1 MAAEGDK
8 MMAGRFVG
16 STDPIMEM
24 LSASITV
31 DQRLSEVDI
40 QGSMA
45 YAKALEKAGI
55 LSKTELEKILSG
67 LEKISEEW
75 SKGVF
80 GVIQTD
86 EDIHTAN
93 ERRLKELIGDVAGKL
108 HTGRSRNDQVVTDLK
123 LFLKNSLSIIS
134 THLLQLIKT
143 LVERAAIEI
152 DVILPGYTHLQKAQP
167 IRWSQFLLSH
177 AVALT
182 RDSERLGE
190 IKKRINVLPLGSGA
204 LAGNPLEIDRELL
217 RSELDF
223 ASISLNSMD
232 AVSERDFVVEFL
244 SVATLLMIHLSK
256 MAEDL
261 IIYSTSEFGF
271 LTLSDTYC
279 SGSSL
284 MPQKKNPDSLELIR
298 SKPALGLCFLA
309 AVLMVLKGLPS
320 TYNKDLQEDKEAVF
334 DVVDTLN
341 AVLQVA
347 TGVISTL
354 QINKENME
362 KALSP
367 EILSSDLALYLVHK
381 GVSQPSCLVTDCF
394 PLQMPFRQAHIAAGK
409 AVHLAETKGITIN
422 NLSLEDLKS
431 ISPLFGSDVAQV
443 FSVVS
448 SVEQYT
454 AAGGTAKSSVSAQI
468 EQLRELLKRLK
479 EQA

>member
-1 MAAEGDK
+1 MAGEGDK
-8 MMAGRFVG
+8 LWGGRFSG
-16 STDPIMEM
+16 TTDPIMES
-24 LSASITV
+24 LNASITY
-31 DQRLSEVDI
+31 DQRLSEFDI

-75 SKGVF
+75 SKGTFV
-80 GVIQTD
+80 VKKSD

-93 ERRLKELIGDVAGKL
+93 ERRLKELIGDIAGKL

-123 LFLKNSLSIIS
+123 LFMKNSLSVIS
-134 THLLQLIKT
+134 THLLQLIKA
-143 LVERAAIEI
+143 LVERAAAEV
-152 DVILPGYTHLQKAQP
+152 DVIFPGYTHLQKAQP

-190 IKKRINVLPLGSGA
+190 VKRRINVLPLGSGA
-204 LAGNPLEIDRELL
+204 LAGNPLGIDRELL

-271 LTLSDTYC
+271 LTLSDAYST
-279 SGSSL
+279 GSSL

-298 SKPALGLCFLA
+298 SKAGRVFGRLA
-309 AVLMVLKGLPS
+309 AMLMVLKGLPS

-354 QINKENME
+354 QIHKENME

-367 EILSSDLALYLVHK
+367 EMLSTDLALYLVRK
-381 GVSQPSCLVTDCF
+381 G
-394 PLQMPFRQAHIAAGK
+394 MPFRQAHTASGK
-409 AVHLAETKGITIN
+409 AVRLAESKGITIN
-422 NLSLEDLKS
+422 NLSLDDLKS
-431 ISPLFGSDVAQV
+431 ISPLFGSDVSQV
-443 FSVVS
+443 FNVVN

-454 AAGGTAKSSVSAQI
+454 AMGGTAKSSVTAQI
-468 EQLRELLKRLK
+468 EQLRELMKRHK

>member
-1 MAAEGDK
+1 MAAAEGNK
-8 MMAGRFVG
+8 LWGGRFSG

-24 LSASITV
+24 LNASISY
-31 DQRLSEVDI
+31 DQRLAEVDI
-40 QGSMA
+40 QGSRA
-45 YAKALEKAGI
+45 YAKALEKSGI
-55 LSKTELEKILSG
+55 LSKTELEKILGG

-108 HTGRSRNDQVVTDLK
+108 HTGRSRNDQVWTEAFFSP
-123 LFLKNSLSIIS
+123 LFLHLSSLIEYFYAFS
-134 THLLQLIKT
+134 L
-143 LVERAAIEI
+143 IEI

-190 IKKRINVLPLGSGA
+190 VKRRINVLPLGSGA
-204 LAGNPLEIDRELL
+204 LAGNPLGIDRELL
-217 RSELDF
+217 CSELDF

-271 LTLSDTYC
+271 LTLSDAYST
-279 SGSSL
+279 GSSL

-298 SKPALGLCFLA
+298 SKAGRVFGRLA

-354 QINKENME
+354 QISKENME
-362 KALSP
+362 RALSP
-367 EILSSDLALYLVHK
+367 EMLATDLALYLVRK
-381 GVSQPSCLVTDCF
+381 G
-394 PLQMPFRQAHIAAGK
+394 MPFRQAHVASGK
-409 AVHLAETKGITIN
+409 AVQLAETKGITIN
-422 NLSLEDLKS
+422 NLSLEELQN

>member
-1 MAAEGDK
+1 MAGEGDK
-8 MMAGRFVG
+8 LWGGRFRG
-16 STDPIMEM
+16 STDPVMEM
-24 LSASITV
+24 LNASISY
-31 DQRLSEVDI
+31 DQRLAEVDI
-40 QGSMA
+40 QGSIA
-45 YAKALEKAGI
+45 YAKALEKTGI
-55 LSKTELEKILSG
+55 LPKSEMEKILSG

-75 SKGVF
+75 SKGAFV
-80 GVIQTD
+80 VKHTD

-93 ERRLKELIGDVAGKL
+93 ERRLKELIGDIAGKL

-123 LFLKNSLSIIS
+123 LFMRNSLSVIS
-134 THLLQLIKT
+134 SHLLQLIKT

-182 RDSERLGE
+182 RDSERLGDV
-190 IKKRINVLPLGSGA
+190 KRRMNVLPLGSGA

-244 SVATLLMIHLSK
+244 SFATLLMIHLSK

-271 LTLSDTYC
+271 VTLSDTYC
-279 SGSSL
+279 TGSSL

-298 SKPALGLCFLA
+298 SKAGRVFGRLA
-309 AVLMVLKGLPS
+309 AILMVLKGLPS

-362 KALSP
+362 RALSP

-381 GVSQPSCLVTDCF
+381 G
-394 PLQMPFRQAHIAAGK
+394 MPFRQAHIASGK
-409 AVHLAETKGITIN
+409 AVHLAETKGIPIN
-422 NLSLEDLKS
+422 KLNLDELKT
-431 ISPLFGSDVAQV
+431 ISPLFGSDVSQV
-443 FSVVS
+443 FNFFN

-454 AAGGTAKSSVSAQI
+454 AMGGTAKNSVSAQI
-468 EQLRELLKRLK
+468 DHLREQLKRLK

>member
-1 MAAEGDK
+1 FLLQGNK
-8 MMAGRFVG
+8 LWGGRFSG

-24 LSASITV
+24 LNASISY

-45 YAKALEKAGI
+45 YAKALERSGI
-55 LSKTELEKILSG
+55 LSKTELEKILNG
-67 LEKISEEW
+67 LEKVSEEW
-75 SKGVF
+75 SKGAFVLK
-80 GVIQTD
+80 QSD

-123 LFLKNSLSIIS
+123 LFMKNSLSIIS
-134 THLLQLIKT
+134 SHLLRLVET
-143 LVERAAIEI
+143 LVERAALEI

-190 IKKRINVLPLGSGA
+190 VKRRINVLPLGSGA
-204 LAGNPLEIDRELL
+204 LAGNPLGIDRELL
-217 RSELDF
+217 CSGKCLPEG
-223 ASISLNSMD
+223 
-232 AVSERDFVVEFL
+232 EGC
-244 SVATLLMIHLSK
+244 LLRNRTACNIWDLGKHQRIVPMLFWMRFCSPVHCTHLPP
-256 MAEDL
+256 
-261 IIYSTSEFGF
+261 ST
-271 LTLSDTYC
+271 
-279 SGSSL
+279 GSSL

-298 SKPALGLCFLA
+298 SKAGRVFGRLA
-309 AVLMVLKGLPS
+309 AILMVLKGLPS

-354 QINKENME
+354 QIHKENME
-362 KALSP
+362 RALSP
-367 EILSSDLALYLVHK
+367 EMLATDLALYLVRK
-381 GVSQPSCLVTDCF
+381 G
-394 PLQMPFRQAHIAAGK
+394 MPFRQAHVASGK
-409 AVHLAETKGITIN
+409 AVQLAETKGIAIN
-422 NLSLEDLKS
+422 LLSLEELQK

-479 EQA
+479 E

>member
-1 MAAEGDK
+1 MH
-8 MMAGRFVG
+8 
-16 STDPIMEM
+16 STRV
-24 LSASITV
+24 T
-31 DQRLSEVDI
+31 
-40 QGSMA
+40 
-45 YAKALEKAGI
+45 
-55 LSKTELEKILSG
+55 
-67 LEKISEEW
+67 ISEEW
-75 SKGVF
+75 SKGAFV
-80 GVIQTD
+80 VKHTD

-93 ERRLKELIGDVAGKL
+93 ERRLKELIGDIAGKL

-123 LFLKNSLSIIS
+123 LFMRNSLSVIS
-134 THLLQLIKT
+134 NHLLQLIRT
-143 LVERAAIEI
+143 LVERAAVEI

-182 RDSERLGE
+182 RDSEHLGDV
-190 IKKRINVLPLGSGA
+190 KRRMNVLPLGSGA

-232 AVSERDFVVEFL
+232 AISERDFVVEFL
-244 SVATLLMIHLSK
+244 SFATLLMIHLSK

-261 IIYSTSEFGF
+261 ILYSTSEFGF
-271 LTLSDTYC
+271 VTLSDTYC
-279 SGSSL
+279 LGSSPL
-284 MPQKKNPDSLELIR
+284 
-298 SKPALGLCFLA
+298 LGQCVSPLVPNHLAFFSVQLA
-309 AVLMVLKGLPS
+309 AILMVLKGLPS

-362 KALSP
+362 RALSP

-381 GVSQPSCLVTDCF
+381 G
-394 PLQMPFRQAHIAAGK
+394 MPFRQAHIDTGK
-409 AVHLAETKGITIN
+409 AVHLAESKGIPIN
-422 NLSLEDLKS
+422 SLSLDDLKS
-431 ISPLFGSDVAQV
+431 ISPLFGSDVSQV
-443 FSVVS
+443 FNFFN

-454 AAGGTAKSSVSAQI
+454 AMGGTAKSSVSAQI
-468 EQLRELLKRLK
+468 DHLREQLKRLK

>member
-1 MAAEGDK
+1 
-8 MMAGRFVG
+8 MAGNKLWGGRFSG

-24 LSASITV
+24 LNASISY

-45 YAKALEKAGI
+45 YAKALEKSGI

-80 GVIQTD
+80 VLKQTD

-123 LFLKNSLSIIS
+123 LFMKNSLSVIS
-134 THLLQLIKT
+134 THLLRLTET
-143 LVERAAIEI
+143 LVERAATEI

-190 IKKRINVLPLGSGA
+190 VKRRINVLPLGSGA
-204 LAGNPLEIDRELL
+204 LAGNPLGIDRELL
-217 RSELDF
+217 CSELEF

-271 LTLSDTYC
+271 LTLSDAYST
-279 SGSSL
+279 GSSL

-298 SKPALGLCFLA
+298 SKAGRVFGRLA
-309 AVLMVLKGLPS
+309 AMLMVLKGLPS

-362 KALSP
+362 RALSP
-367 EILSSDLALYLVHK
+367 EMLATDLALYLVRK
-381 GVSQPSCLVTDCF
+381 GI
-394 PLQMPFRQAHIAAGK
+394 PFRQAHVASGK
-409 AVHLAETKGITIN
+409 AIQLSETKGITIN
-422 NLSLEDLKS
+422 HLSLEDLQN

>member
-1 MAAEGDK
+1 
-8 MMAGRFVG
+8 
-16 STDPIMEM
+16 
-24 LSASITV
+24 
-31 DQRLSEVDI
+31 
-40 QGSMA
+40 
-45 YAKALEKAGI
+45 
-55 LSKTELEKILSG
+55 
-67 LEKISEEW
+67 
-75 SKGVF
+75 
-80 GVIQTD
+80 
-86 EDIHTAN
+86 
-93 ERRLKELIGDVAGKL
+93 
-108 HTGRSRNDQVVTDLK
+108 
-123 LFLKNSLSIIS
+123 
-134 THLLQLIKT
+134 
-143 LVERAAIEI
+143 EI
-152 DVILPGYTHLQKAQP
+152 DVIFPGYTHLQKAQP
-167 IRWSQFLLSH
+167 VRWSQFLLSH
-177 AVALT
+177 AVALL

-190 IKKRINVLPLGSGA
+190 VKRRINVLPLGSGA

-232 AVSERDFVVEFL
+232 AISERDFVVEFL

-271 LTLSDTYC
+271 LTLSDAYST
-279 SGSSL
+279 GSSL

-298 SKPALGLCFLA
+298 SKAGRVFGRLA
-309 AVLMVLKGLPS
+309 AILMVLKGLPS

-367 EILSSDLALYLVHK
+367 EMLSTDLALYLVRK
-381 GVSQPSCLVTDCF
+381 G
-394 PLQMPFRQAHIAAGK
+394 MPFRQAHIASGK
-409 AVHLAETKGITIN
+409 AVHLAESKGISIN
-422 NLSLEDLKS
+422 NLTLEDLKS
-431 ISPLFGSDVAQV
+431 ISPLFGSDVTQV
-443 FSVVS
+443 FNVVN

-454 AAGGTAKSSVSAQI
+454 AMGGTAKSSVTAQI
-468 EQLRELLKRLK
+468 EHLRELLKRHK

>member
-1 MAAEGDK
+1 MSSGDK
-8 MMAGRFVG
+8 MLGGRFVG
-16 STDPIMEM
+16 STDPVMEM
-24 LSASITV
+24 LSSSITC
-31 DQRLSEVDI
+31 DQRLSEVDV

-80 GVIQTD
+80 VVTQSD

-93 ERRLKELIGDVAGKL
+93 ERRLKELIGDIAGKL

-123 LFLKNSLSIIS
+123 LFMKNSLSVIS

-152 DVILPGYTHLQKAQP
+152 DVILPGYTHLQKALP

-279 SGSSL
+279 TGSSM

-298 SKPALGLCFLA
+298 SKAGRVFGRLA
-309 AVLMVLKGLPS
+309 AILMVLKGLPS

-354 QINKENME
+354 QVSTSNLSFE
-362 KALSP
+362 K
-367 EILSSDLALYLVHK
+367 H
-381 GVSQPSCLVTDCF
+381 PSCLVTDCGLCF
-394 PLQMPFRQAHIAAGK
+394 SLQMPFRQAHTASGK
-409 AVHLAETKGITIN
+409 AVHLAESKGITIN
-422 NLSLEDLKS
+422 NLSLDDLKS
-431 ISPLFGSDVAQV
+431 ISPLFGSDVSQV
-443 FSVVS
+443 FNVVN

-454 AAGGTAKSSVSAQI
+454 AMGGTAKSSVTAQI
-468 EQLRELLKRLK
+468 EQLRELLKKLK

>member
-1 MAAEGDK
+1 CVKAEPRGRDREGPAGTALRSGTGGSAEPSLTPLAVPQVVPVAGIAAHTSTTPSEMAAEGDK
-8 MMAGRFVG
+8 LWGGRFSG
-16 STDPIMEM
+16 STDPVMEI
-24 LSASITV
+24 LNASITI
-31 DQRLSEVDI
+31 DQRLAEVDI

-55 LSKTELEKILSG
+55 LSKSELEKTLSG
-67 LEKISEEW
+67 LEK
-75 SKGVF
+75 
-80 GVIQTD
+80 
-86 EDIHTAN
+86 
-93 ERRLKELIGDVAGKL
+93 
-108 HTGRSRNDQVVTDLK
+108 VVTDLK
-123 LFLKNSLSIIS
+123 LFMKNSLSVIS

-190 IKKRINVLPLGSGA
+190 VKRRINVLPLGSGA

-232 AVSERDFVVEFL
+232 AVSERDSVVEFL

-271 LTLSDTYC
+271 LTLSDAYST
-279 SGSSL
+279 GSSV

-298 SKPALGLCFLA
+298 SKAGRVFGRLA
-309 AVLMVLKGLPS
+309 AILMVLKGLPS

-367 EILSSDLALYLVHK
+367 EMLSTDLALYLVRK
-381 GVSQPSCLVTDCF
+381 G
-394 PLQMPFRQAHIAAGK
+394 MPFRQAHVACGK
-409 AVHLAETKGITIN
+409 AVHLAESKGITLN
-422 NLSLEDLKS
+422 NLSLDDLKS
-431 ISPLFGSDVAQV
+431 ISPLFGSDVSQV
-443 FSVVS
+443 FNVVN

-454 AAGGTAKSSVSAQI
+454 ALGGTAKSSVTAQI
-468 EQLRELLKRLK
+468 EQLRELLKRHK